1 ELLKETV
8 PGASRVVGLW
18 NPTNPTSA
26 LDWSATQEAA
36 RTLGVELRS
45 MEVRSIEDLAG
56 TFESITRER
65 PDALIRLSDPLLSVI
80 YTPQFADFVARN
92 RLPVMHN
99 GRVDVEAGG
108 LMSYGTSYPALFRR
122 AAYYVDRIIKGTKPA
137 DLPIEQPMTFEFV
150 INLKT

>member
-1 ELLKETV
+1 TGLSDLLVGLSGKRLELLTETV

-36 RTLGVELRS
+36 RTLGVEVRS
-45 MEVRSIEDLAG
+45 VEVRSTDDLAG
-56 TFESITRER
+56 TFELIIRAH

-80 YTPQFADFVARN
+80 YTPQFADFVAAN

-99 GRVDVEAGG
+99 GRVDVEAG
-108 LMSYGTSYPALFRR
+108 A
-122 AAYYVDRIIKGTKPA
+122 V
-137 DLPIEQPMTFEFV
+137 
-150 INLKT
+150 